1 MPFDSQVLWIH
12 KYKFSLP
19 LSRDVNLLHNVLLY
33 LKWRDM
39 FVYLIITINL
49 FFREADWDRK
59 KRILIQTPNHV
70 FIVENYI
77 YTKG

>member
-1 MPFDSQVLWIH
+1 MNNVITNTENMPFDSQVLWIH

-59 KRILIQTPNHV
+59 NV
-70 FIVENYI
+70 F
-77 YTKG
+77 